1 MSDDATGA
9 SSVSDDPAG
18 TRSAS
23 DPRSWDGAGGA
34 LERLRAL
41 VEQQGGLLAGLLAPT
56 PSQRAAG
63 GAGPAQVAA
72 AGPRAAGSVA
82 EYELLL
88 EAIYEGY
95 LLHYGTPRV
104 LCAPEADLS
113 LLAGDQLYALGLA
126 RLVQLGDLAAVE
138 ELADVITLTA
148 LAHGADRAD
157 LAGAIWTAG
166 AHAVGWG
173 PSDAHARAKE
183 LARAGSAEALDAMRA
198 ATEPDGR

>member
-1 MSDDATGA
+1 M
-9 SSVSDDPAG
+9 PAPA
-18 TRSAS
+18 R
-23 DPRSWDGAGGA
+23 A
-34 LERLRAL
+34 LDRLRAL
-41 VEQQGGLLAGLLAPT
+41 VEEQGGLLASLLAPDSG
-56 PSQRAAG
+56 PAPAAG
-63 GAGPAQVAA
+63 GPEPSVLNIGPAQLAA
-72 AGPRAAGSVA
+72 AGPRAARSTA

-173 PSDAHARAKE
+173 PSDAHGRAKE
-183 LARAGSAEALDAMRA
+183 LARVGSADALEAMRA
-198 ATEPDGR
+198 AAQLDRR

>member
-1 MSDDATGA
+1 MSEGL
-9 SSVSDDPAG
+9 
-18 TRSAS
+18 RS
-23 DPRSWDGAGGA
+23 
-34 LERLRAL
+34 LRAL
-41 VEQQGGLLAGLLAPT
+41 VEEQGGLLASLLV
-56 PSQRAAG
+56 PSAEASN
-63 GAGPAQVAA
+63 GAGPAQLAA
-72 AGPRAAGSVA
+72 AGPRAAGSET

-95 LLHYGTPRV
+95 LLHYGAPRV

-148 LAHGADRAD
+148 LAHGANRAD
-157 LAGAIWTAG
+157 LAAAIWAAG

-173 PSDAHARAKE
+173 PSDAHGRAKE
-183 LARAGSAEALDAMRA
+183 LARAGEAEALEAMRA
-198 ATEPDGR
+198 AAQLDRR